1 MNAINP
7 VLPCYARRMPD
18 GTLEGRN
25 ALDKTWR
32 PLITDQLVSRRLLGA
47 FKDSPATVKKLTA
60 MQSLNG
66 DWEILITDTE
76 ELI

>member
-25 ALDKTWR
+25 TLDKAWR
-32 PLITDQLVSRRLLGA
+32 PLMTDQLVAHRLLEL
-47 FKDSPATVKKLTA
+47 FKDSPDTVKKLTA
-60 MQSLNG
+60 AQSLNG